1 MILHKFNCLAL
12 AFTALLALPAL
23 AQESIPIDSIVA
35 VVNDDVIL
43 RSDLDQSI
51 KTIVARIEAEGRT
64 LPPMDLVEKQVLENL
79 IISRLEIQRARE
91 TGIRVSDSDIDNA
104 LMAVA
109 QQNQLTVGQLRQAIE
124 SDGFDFGEFRRS
136 LGDDMMSNRLR
147 QRISETMVT
156 VTETEVDILLS
167 SEDLVGGEFN
177 LSHIMIALPEG
188 ATPQQIKDAA
198 DEAKDVYNRL
208 REGLDFGAAAI
219 SYSDAPEALEGG
231 DIGWRDLNTI
241 PRNLADAIKDL
252 PVGEFTPPV
261 RSTAGFHV
269 VKVNGKRDSAL
280 VMVKEFHARHI
291 MLIPSEIVSARQAM
305 DRISEIS
312 GRLKAG
318 DDFVEV
324 AREHSDDVTSAN
336 LGGDLGWFQA
346 GQYGERLQQTISAL
360 EIDEISEPFQTES
373 GWHIV
378 QFLGVRE
385 MDRTEEAIR
394 GEARN
399 QIFQRKSDV
408 ELQKFLRQMRDEAYV
423 ENRLTD

>member
-51 KTIVARIEAEGRT
+51 KTIVARIETEGRT